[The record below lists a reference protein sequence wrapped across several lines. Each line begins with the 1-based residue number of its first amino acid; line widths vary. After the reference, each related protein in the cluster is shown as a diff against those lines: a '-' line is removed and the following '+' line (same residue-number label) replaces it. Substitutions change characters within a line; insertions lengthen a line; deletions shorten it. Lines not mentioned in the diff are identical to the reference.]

1 MIGQMHSIAYV
12 SVLELATRIKRK
24 ASVNKTATL
33 SLLFLCAQSLSAYST
48 ELNGQEFF
56 ENPPR
61 GISIH
66 NSYSNSYQ
74 RSYPVISL
82 ELPANAGANLKRIAL
97 SQITGTERWKWGDKD
112 LTVYSGFYNMRK
124 RGEKGLASIQ
134 FNDERG
140 ITEIVFSPSVKPGQI
155 ISVVIP
161 SINPRQG
168 IYEWSSSFY
177 PESPSLP
184 PSQSLGPVLRL
195 DIYRLNNRF

>member
-1 MIGQMHSIAYV
+1 MALSL
-12 SVLELATRIKRK
+12 LEFSTRITKNRP
-24 ASVNKTATL
+24 VNKAATL
-33 SLLFLCAQSLSAYST
+33 SLLFLCAQPLSAHST
-48 ELNGQEFF
+48 ELYGQEFF

-61 GISIH
+61 SISIH

-82 ELPANAGANLKRIAL
+82 ELPANAGANLERIAL
-97 SQITGTERWKWGDKD
+97 AQITGTERWKWGDKD
-112 LTVYSGFYNMRK
+112 LTVYSGFYNLRK
-124 RGEKGLASIQ
+124 RGKKGLATIQ
-134 FNDERG
+134 FDDERG
-140 ITEIVFSPSVKPGQI
+140 ITEIVFSPSVKPGQT

-195 DIYRLNNRF
+195 DIYRLNTKF

>member
-1 MIGQMHSIAYV
+1 MN
-12 SVLELATRIKRK
+12 K
-24 ASVNKTATL
+24 AATL
-33 SLLFLCAQSLSAYST
+33 SLLFLCAQPLSAHST
-48 ELNGQEFF
+48 ELYGQEFF

-61 GISIH
+61 SISIH

-82 ELPANAGANLKRIAL
+82 ELPANAGANLERIAL

-112 LTVYSGFYNMRK
+112 LTVYSGFYNLRK
-124 RGEKGLASIQ
+124 RGKKGLATIQ
-134 FNDERG
+134 FDDERG
-140 ITEIVFSPSVKPGQI
+140 ITEIVFSPSVKPGQT

-184 PSQSLGPVLRL
+184 PSQSQGPVLRL
-195 DIYRLNNRF
+195 DIYRLNNKF

>member
-1 MIGQMHSIAYV
+1 MN
-12 SVLELATRIKRK
+12 K
-24 ASVNKTATL
+24 AATL
-33 SLLFLCAQSLSAYST
+33 SLLFLCAQPLSAHST
-48 ELNGQEFF
+48 ELYGQEFF

-61 GISIH
+61 SISIH

-82 ELPANAGANLKRIAL
+82 ELPANAGANLERIAL
-97 SQITGTERWKWGDKD
+97 SQITGTERWKWGDKG
-112 LTVYSGFYNMRK
+112 LTVYSGFYNLRK
-124 RGEKGLASIQ
+124 RGEKGLATIQ
-134 FNDERG
+134 FDDERG

-155 ISVVIP
+155 VSVVIP

-195 DIYRLNNRF
+195 DIYRLNNKF

>member
-1 MIGQMHSIAYV
+1 MALSLLEV
-12 SVLELATRIKRK
+12 STRITKNRP
-24 ASVNKTATL
+24 VNKAATL
-33 SLLFLCAQSLSAYST
+33 SLLFLCAQPLSAHST
-48 ELNGQEFF
+48 ELYGQEFF

-61 GISIH
+61 SISIH

-82 ELPANAGANLKRIAL
+82 ELPANAGANLERIAL

-112 LTVYSGFYNMRK
+112 LTVYSGFYNLRK
-124 RGEKGLASIQ
+124 RGKKGLATIQ
-134 FNDERG
+134 FDDERG
-140 ITEIVFSPSVKPGQI
+140 ITEIVFSPSVKPGQT

-195 DIYRLNNRF
+195 DIYRLNNKF

>member
-1 MIGQMHSIAYV
+1 M
-12 SVLELATRIKRK
+12 VLALFVLLCPQFSSRIKRK
-24 ASVNKTATL
+24 RSVNKAAAL
-33 SLLFLCAQSLSAYST
+33 SLLFLCAQPLSAHST
-48 ELNGQEFF
+48 ELYGQEFF

-61 GISIH
+61 SISIH

-134 FNDERG
+134 FDEERG
-140 ITEIVFSPSVKPGQI
+140 ITEIVFNPSVKPGQI

-161 SINPRQG
+161 SINPTQG

-184 PSQSLGPVLRL
+184 PSQSLGPLLRL
-195 DIYRLNNRF
+195 DIYRLNNKF